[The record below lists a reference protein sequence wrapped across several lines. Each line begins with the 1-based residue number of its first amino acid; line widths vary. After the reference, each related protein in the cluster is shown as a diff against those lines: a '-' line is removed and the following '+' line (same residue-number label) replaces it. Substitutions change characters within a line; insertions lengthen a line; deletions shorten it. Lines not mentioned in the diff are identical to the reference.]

1 MKFKDRIAIIT
12 GSGQGIGKS
21 IAERLAGEGATVVI
35 SDVNY
40 SVATQTAKE
49 IERIF
54 SAKTSSI
61 RTDVKER
68 KDIRALIE
76 FVSSSFGRIDIL
88 VNNAGI
94 CYQTKVEDIGEGEW
108 DEVMDIN
115 LKGVFFCSQA
125 VTSIMKKQHQGRI
138 LNIASLA
145 GKIGGL
151 AAGAHYAASKAG
163 VICLTKVFAREL
175 APFGVT
181 VNAIAPGFVNTALTQ
196 VFPPEVIKSYEM
208 TCPLGTL
215 AEPEDVAEAAIFLLS
230 DAAKYITGEILDVNG
245 GVLMD

>member
-1 MKFKDRIAIIT
+1 
-12 GSGQGIGKS
+12 
-21 IAERLAGEGATVVI
+21 LAAEGATVVI

-49 IERIF
+49 IERVFNI
-54 SAKTSSI
+54 KTRSI
-61 RTDVKER
+61 KTDVRKKE
-68 KDIRALIE
+68 DIQNLVE
-76 FVSSSFGRIDIL
+76 FVISDFGHIDIL

-145 GKIGGL
+145 GKVGGL

-196 VFPPEVIKSYEM
+196 AFPPEVIKSYEM

-230 DAAKYITGEILDVNG
+230 DGAKHITGEILDVNG
-245 GVLMD
+245 GILMD